1 MENAT
6 KALLIAAAVLVA
18 ILVISLGII
27 IYQRASETVTGAGDL
42 SEYQIQQVNA
52 KFTNYQGNVRGSDV
66 NALLTTAFNHNLAQ
80 EEDALCVEVKYG
92 TETLVEATTAQ
103 TVTPKKVEVGARYT
117 VECSVDST
125 TKLIRNI
132 TVTKATSGSG
142 SGS

>member
-80 EEDALCVEVKYG
+80 EEDALCVQVLYG
-92 TETLVEATTAQ
+92 TEELIAAKKDLTT
-103 TVTPKKVEVGARYT
+103 TPNKLAVGARYT
-117 VECSVDST
+117 VKCSINNA
-125 TKLIRNI
+125 TKLINKIEI
-132 TVTKATSGSG
+132 TDANS
-142 SGS
+142 